1 MRKYGL
7 LIDGQWR
14 PAEGGKT
21 FSVDDPATGDVV
33 GEVADASP
41 ADAAAA
47 VAAAERAFPEWA
59 AKTAKERSRILFRW
73 YQLMMENA
81 DEIAQLMTR
90 EQGKPLAEARG
101 EVEYAADFVQWYS
114 EEAKRVYGETIPA
127 SHPHKRLLVLR
138 QPVGVVAAITPWNF
152 PAAMITR
159 KVAPAL
165 AAGCTVVI
173 KPAEQTPLTACRLAE
188 LALEA
193 GMPGGVLNVVT
204 TSRPADVAKVW
215 LEDERVRKIT
225 FTGSTEVGKLLMRQA
240 ADTVKRVSLELGGQA
255 PFLIF
260 DDADVEAAVREV
272 MASKFRNAGQTC
284 VCANRLYVQ
293 RGIAERFVEVLA
305 ERVKALRVGRGLE
318 PNVQIGP
325 LIDEQAVAKVE
336 RHVSDAVEK
345 GARVVVGG
353 KRLAD
358 QGTRFYAPTVLADVS
373 DDMLVMQEETFGPV
387 APVRVFDTE
396 DEAIRLAN
404 QTRYGLAAY
413 LFTRDLSRATRV
425 MERLEYGIVG
435 VNDGLP
441 SVAQAPFGGFKESGL
456 GREGGKYGMEEF
468 LEVKYVSIGLLP

>member
-1 MRKYGL
+1 MRRYDL
-7 LIDGQWR
+7 LIGGEWR
-14 PAEGGKT
+14 QAEGGRT
-21 FSVDDPATGDVV
+21 FTVDDPATGETV

-47 VAAAERAFPEWA
+47 VAAATEAFPVWA
-59 AKTAKERSRILFRW
+59 AKTAKERARILFRW
-73 YQLMMENA
+73 YDLMMAHA
-81 DEIAQLMTR
+81 DEIAECMTR

-101 EVEYAADFVQWYS
+101 EVEYAADFVQWFG

-127 SHPHKRLLVLR
+127 SHPHKRLLVLK

-159 KVAPAL
+159 KVAPAI

-173 KPAEQTPLTACRLAE
+173 KPAEQTPLTAGLLAE

-193 GMPGGVLNVVT
+193 GMPPGVMNLVT
-204 TSRPADVAKVW
+204 SSDPAAIAKVW

-260 DDADVEAAVREV
+260 DDADVDAAVREV

-293 RGIAERFVEVLA
+293 RGIADEFTRVLA
-305 ERVKALRVGRGLE
+305 ERVQALRVGRGTE
-318 PNVQIGP
+318 EGVQIGP

-336 RHVSDAVEK
+336 RHVSDAVSK
-345 GARVVVGG
+345 GARIVTGG
-353 KRLAD
+353 TRLTQ
-358 QGTRFYAPTVLADVS
+358 QGARFYAPTVLADVR
-373 DDMLVMQEETFGPV
+373 DDMLVMREETFGPV

-396 DEAIRLAN
+396 EEAIELAN
-404 QTRYGLAAY
+404 RTRYGLAAY
-413 LFTRDLSRATRV
+413 MFTRDLSRATRV

-456 GREGGKYGMEEF
+456 GREGGHHAMDEF
-468 LEVKYVSIGLLP
+468 LETKFISFGL